1 MTFCN
6 ATTKAATSDHPTG
19 TASVVAGAGVGVGCA
34 AAFAAAP
41 FPRPPSRKQA
51 AMSVA
56 KASVFRR
63 LVSSCERLPQRT
75 PRHCRSAKATVTA
88 QATQTLRPA
97 SDGTSVSEYSP
108 MTTATMATVPH
119 VESQSLQPTMKAGYS
134 PSARRTKTYQPPDSG
149 VIVPS
154 SDAET
159 VPSKA

>member
-1 MTFCN
+1 MTPWS
-6 ATTKAATSDHPTG
+6 ASTSAETNDRP
-19 TASVVAGAGVGVGCA
+19 AGVERLA
-34 AAFAAAP
+34 ACDASLAACC
-41 FPRPPSRKQA
+41 PPACPPKA
-51 AMSVA
+51 KHATMSAA

-88 QATQTLRPA
+88 HATQTLRPA

-119 VESQSLQPTMKAGYS
+119 VERQSLQPTMKAGYS
-134 PSARRTKTYQPPDSG
+134 PSARRPKTYQPPDSG